1 MNMWR
6 IINPLVVLIA
16 RSPIH
21 ILVSTQILVTEFN
34 GRKSGKQYRV
44 PVSYHKSE
52 NTYTCVT
59 LRSNLWWKNL
69 IGLKTTNVWL
79 KGRLINV
86 HVDLEYQD
94 NELVKSNLRHLVS
107 GNSIDAFF
115 AKVKLNKDGSPD
127 DKSLDDAAKLH
138 AVLRF
143 RTQTDS

>member
-6 IINPLVVLIA
+6 IVNPLVVLIA

-21 ILVSTQILVTEFN
+21 LLVSTQILVTQFN

-44 PVSYHKSE
+44 PVSFYKNE

-69 IGLKTTNVWL
+69 IDLERADVWL
-79 KGRLINV
+79 KGKPVNV
-86 HVDLEYQD
+86 NVELEYQSD
-94 NELVKSNLRHLVS
+94 EIVKSKLWHLVS
-107 GNSIDAFF
+107 GNAIDAFF

-127 DKSLDDAAKLH
+127 EKSLDDAAKLH
-138 AVLRF
+138 AVLKF
-143 RTQTDS
+143 RTE